1 MTRRLRWTEHAVTQ
15 LGSIA
20 EYISLASPVYAEQV
34 VDRVVRR
41 LAQAQNYP
49 ESGRV
54 VPELAQA
61 SVRELIEPPYRLI
74 YLVAPDSITVLSIL
88 HGRQELRELP

>member
-1 MTRRLRWTEHAVTQ
+1 MTQ
-15 LGSIA
+15 LGAIA

-41 LAQAQNYP
+41 LVQAQTYP

-54 VPELAQA
+54 VPELADP
-61 SVRELIEPPYRLI
+61 SVRELIEPPYRVI
-74 YLVAPDSITVLSIL
+74 YRVDAKRITVLSIL
-88 HGRQELRELP
+88 HGRQELRGLP